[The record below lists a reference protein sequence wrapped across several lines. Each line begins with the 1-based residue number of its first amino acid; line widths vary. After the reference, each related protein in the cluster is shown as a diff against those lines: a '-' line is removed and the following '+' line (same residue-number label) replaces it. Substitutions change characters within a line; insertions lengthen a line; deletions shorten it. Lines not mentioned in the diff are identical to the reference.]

1 MGSAGQ
7 ALHAMHTQH
16 DDGFAQ
22 HGDGF
27 ADREAALRAEIEEL
41 KAAKRELEGQLASR
55 ELNTPWRLFGEMS
68 ESVTAS
74 HATGARAIGDLLGAG
89 RGGARCDE
97 TARRCE
103 ETARTSAAFID
114 EVDGEP
120 MAVRLSGL
128 LPGLPTS
135 PRSPPTSRPRSP
147 SSPWMPIIKRA
158 SSPGGGAVAWGR
170 GGGVTVQQ
178 AKLRAF
184 PRVGE
189 PNWLG
194 EIKQDLSR
202 ASDSIRQKESD

>member
-1 MGSAGQ
+1 MPPARGLLVTFW
-7 ALHAMHTQH
+7 ALAP
-16 DDGFAQ
+16 A
-22 HGDGF
+22 
-27 ADREAALRAEIEEL
+27 
-41 KAAKRELEGQLASR
+41 
-55 ELNTPWRLFGEMS
+55 
-68 ESVTAS
+68 
-74 HATGARAIGDLLGAG
+74 
-89 RGGARCDE
+89 GGARCDE

-135 PRSPPTSRPRSP
+135 PRRSPTSRPRSP

-184 PRVGE
+184 PEGRRAQLARRDQARPRV
-189 PNWLG
+189 PAT
-194 EIKQDLSR
+194 
-202 ASDSIRQKESD
+202 ASDKRSRTEI